1 MMTILEEIETGWE
14 VYRNTL
20 YYRHNFPVNLK
31 FFQNQKFILK
41 KLLLIHWGVLSL
53 TYQLAKIK
61 KFKSNLLTR
70 IWGNKLSH
78 TLLVDIQTGIILKEG
93 NLITSVIGPLWNSLY
108 SKLFTEALS
117 VITKDWKQSKFPS
130 IGKWIINWHI
140 PNTKDY
146 LCSSKKAWGHTLHA
160 DTGQFLDYTLTH
172 TRTHTQNML
181 KSTYSVLIFL

>member
-1 MMTILEEIETGWE
+1 MMIILEETETGWE

-78 TLLVDIQTGIILKEG
+78 TLLVDIQTGITLKEG
-93 NLITSVIGPLWNSLY
+93 NLITSVRKRYNRTLMKFFIFKIIHWSTICNNKRQETIQVSFHRKMDN
-108 SKLFTEALS
+108 KLAHPKHKGLLM
-117 VITKDWKQSKFPS
+117 Q
-130 IGKWIINWHI
+130 
-140 PNTKDY
+140 
-146 LCSSKKAWGHTLHA
+146 
-160 DTGQFLDYTLTH
+160 Q
-172 TRTHTQNML
+172 
-181 KSTYSVLIFL
+181 

>member
-1 MMTILEEIETGWE
+1 MMIILEETETGWE

-41 KLLLIHWGVLSL
+41 KLLLIHWGVSSL

-78 TLLVDIQTGIILKEG
+78 TLLVDIQTGIILTEG
-93 NLITSVIGPLWNSLY
+93 NLITSVRKRYNRTLMKFFIFKIIHWSTICNNKRLETIQVSFHRKMDN
-108 SKLFTEALS
+108 KLAHPKHKGLLM
-117 VITKDWKQSKFPS
+117 Q
-130 IGKWIINWHI
+130 
-140 PNTKDY
+140 
-146 LCSSKKAWGHTLHA
+146 
-160 DTGQFLDYTLTH
+160 Q
-172 TRTHTQNML
+172 
-181 KSTYSVLIFL
+181 